1 MRDAYRRP
9 AQSACAIGPRAE
21 RNIAMTT
28 GHKPLVFDRPLRG
41 RIYDSI
47 AETIGNTPLVRIPKI
62 LAEEKITADVVL
74 KLEFFNP
81 LGSVKDRIGVN
92 LILALEASGTLPPGG
107 TIIEPTSGNTG
118 IGLAFVAAARGYRL
132 ILTMPE
138 SVSIERRKMLTYLG
152 AELELTPRE
161 KGMNGAVAR
170 AKELLADHP
179 GSVTANQF
187 GSPANPEIHARTTAE
202 EIWFDTNGEV
212 DAIISG
218 VGTGGTLTG
227 VAQALKP
234 RRPGLKFFAVEP
246 AASPVL
252 SGGKPGPHPIQGIGA
267 GFVPEVLNVEAI
279 DEVIQVA
286 NEETLAASRRLALTE
301 GIPGGISSGA
311 ALVAALQV
319 AKRPEF
325 AGKRIVTIIPSFAE
339 RYITTVLFEGL

>member
-1 MRDAYRRP
+1 MA
-9 AQSACAIGPRAE
+9 SE
-21 RNIAMTT
+21 
-28 GHKPLVFDRPLRG
+28 HKPLVFDRPLRG

-62 LAEEKITADVVL
+62 LAEEGITADVVL

-81 LGSVKDRIGVN
+81 ISSVKDRIGVSM
-92 LILALEASGTLPPGG
+92 IMDLEASGQLKPGG
-107 TIIEPTSGNTG
+107 TLIEPTSGNTG

-138 SVSIERRKMLTYLG
+138 SVSIERRKMLAYLG

-170 AKELLADHP
+170 ARELLEKTQGAIIP
-179 GSVTANQF
+179 NQF
-187 GSPANPEIHARTTAE
+187 ANPANPAIHVKTTAE
-202 EIWFDTNGEV
+202 EIWYDTAGEV

-218 VGTGGTLTG
+218 IGTGGTLTG
-227 VAQALKP
+227 LSQALKP
-234 RRPGLKFFAVEP
+234 RRPGLKMFAVEP
-246 AASPVL
+246 EASAVL

-267 GFVPEVLNVEAI
+267 GFIPEVLNTGAI
-279 DEVIQVA
+279 DEIIQVS
-286 NEETLAASRRLALTE
+286 NDETLAASRRLARTE

-311 ALVAALQV
+311 ALAAALKV
-319 AKRPEF
+319 AKRPDY
-325 AGKRIVTIIPSFAE
+325 GHKRIVVIIPSFAE